1 MSVATTK
8 LTLQHAL

>member
-8 LTLQHAL
+8 QSTN